1 MAEQDLP
8 KDLFEFMQKM
18 WNPMSFPFPGVM
30 TPTIDPKEIEKKIVE
45 LRTVESW
52 LKMNLGFVD
61 MTIKTLE
68 LQKAAF
74 ESLASGGQSK
84 NGSD

>member
-30 TPTIDPKEIEKKIVE
+30 APTIDPREIEKKIAE

-52 LKMNLGFVD
+52 LRMNLGFID

-74 ESLASGGQSK
+74 ESLATGGQAK
-84 NGSD
+84 DG

>member
-8 KDLFEFMQKM
+8 KDVFEFMQKM
-18 WNPMSFPFPGVM
+18 WSPMSFPFPGVM
-30 TPTIDPKEIEKKIVE
+30 GPTLDPQEIQKKITE
-45 LRTVESW
+45 LKTIESW
-52 LKMNLGFVD
+52 LRMNLGFID

-74 ESLASGGQSK
+74 ESLAAGTPRDK
-84 NGSD
+84 PD

>member
-1 MAEQDLP
+1 MA
-8 KDLFEFMQKM
+8 
-18 WNPMSFPFPGVM
+18 
-30 TPTIDPKEIEKKIVE
+30 PTLDVKEIEKKITE
-45 LRTVESW
+45 LKTVESW

-74 ESLASGGQSK
+74 ESLAAGQPKSE
-84 NGSD
+84 GPG